1 MNKRQQVWGM
11 NITSKTI
18 AEMEHP
24 DPVYDLSPLEEREML
39 RQQQNIEDAAMEEE
53 MADLSW
59 AGLEDHIEP
68 DDLEIGPPMGDALAE
83 QMADMME
90 MEEIE

>member
-1 MNKRQQVWGM
+1 MV
-11 NITSKTI
+11 
-18 AEMEHP
+18 
-24 DPVYDLSPLEEREML
+24 SPLEKREMM
-39 RQQQNIEDAAMEEE
+39 RQQENIEAAAMAEE

-68 DDLEIGPPMGDALAE
+68 DDLEIGPPMGDAMAE
-83 QMADMME
+83 LMADMME